1 MLHNWILWQQTLGAE
16 KGQDVENIVKKK
28 KEKGIWEQMED
39 NNFMV
44 NEVLGEGDHERID
57 GGGGMKG
64 ERL

>member
-1 MLHNWILWQQTLGAE
+1 
-16 KGQDVENIVKKK
+16 
-28 KEKGIWEQMED
+28 MED